1 MCFCRTSHLVEPD
14 NTEISREMPHS
25 INSPSVPSDVP
36 SSKAQ
41 LVNLQTRVRHVEPDK
56 AWKISKRH
64 PPSSL
69 EYREEEYVVRKLTN

>member
-1 MCFCRTSHLVEPD
+1 M
-14 NTEISREMPHS
+14 EISREMPHS
-25 INSPSVPSDVP
+25 INSPSDVP

-56 AWKISKRH
+56 ARKISKRH
-64 PPSSL
+64 PLSSL